1 MSFASSSSRLLL
13 RTRPVSRTFTLSRC
27 MATAAETSQSST
39 PVAPPPG
46 PLPTPDAKIRRI
58 VDDISGLSLL
68 QAADL
73 VTLLKSRL
81 NIQEIA
87 MPVASAGSAP
97 AAAAAPADDAPAAEE
112 KPKEKTMFN
121 VQLVKFDPTQKPKI
135 IKEVKVL
142 NPTMSLIEAKK
153 FVESAPKTLKEN
165 VTKEE
170 AEKLKK
176 LLEDLGATIA
186 LD

>member
-13 RTRPVSRTFTLSRC
+13 RTRPVARTFTLSRC
-27 MATAAETSQSST
+27 MATAAETSQPST
-39 PVAPPPG
+39 VAVPPPG

-58 VDDISGLSLL
+58 VDDVSGLSLL

-87 MPVASAGSAP
+87 MPVASAGAP
-97 AAAAAPADDAPAAEE
+97 AAAAAPAEDAPAAEE

-135 IKEVKVL
+135 IKEVKAL

>member
-1 MSFASSSSRLLL
+1 MSFASSSSRLML
-13 RTRPVSRTFTLSRC
+13 RTRPVARTLTVSRC
-27 MATAAETSQSST
+27 MATAAEPSQ
-39 PVAPPPG
+39 PVKAAVPPPA

-73 VTLLKSRL
+73 VTLLKTRL

-87 MPVASAGSAP
+87 MPVASAGAAP
-97 AAAAAPADDAPAAEE
+97 VAAAPAEDAPAAEE
-112 KPKEKTMFN
+112 RPKEKTMFN
-121 VQLVKFDPTQKPKI
+121 VQLVKFDPAQKPKI

-186 LD
+186 LE